1 MDIRGKSIYAFV
13 DAANMF
19 YGGEKSL
26 RWRIDYEKLFK
37 YLKEKFK
44 ATKVFYYSGVD
55 VEGYKEEG
63 KEIDLNKLVAY
74 FEAELLNK
82 EKTEV
87 EIVLLGKHLERAKF
101 YQDLKR
107 IGYDLRIK
115 ATKVFTSIEGTTTT
129 KANCDVDLTFDMMRF
144 MSQYNEAVVLSGDGD
159 FAPILEYLKRKNKKI
174 RVLARFERSAREIK
188 EIAGD
193 DFVDFKSIREEI
205 EAEKKVKKEESSA
218 KGGLTRNGGVR
229 SQTLPQVKTG
239 MATQNIGKIRVD
251 SRMHGNDSSRKA
263 GIATVRGTETRNDR
277 NSNAGIATVRG
288 ADLQGDSS
296 QVRSGEVQKKSFRR
310 RIPEFR
316 KGF

>member
-37 YLKEKFK
+37 YLKEKFR

-63 KEIDLNKLVAY
+63 KEINLDKLVAY
-74 FEAELLNK
+74 YEAELKNK
-82 EKTEV
+82 EKTEA

-174 RVLARFERSAREIK
+174 RVLARFERTAREIK

-193 DFVDFKSIREEI
+193 DFVDFKSVREEI
-205 EAEKKVKKEESSA
+205 EAEKVMKKEERDLN
-218 KGGLTRNGGVR
+218 K
-229 SQTLPQVKTG
+229 SQIKTG
-239 MATQNIGKIRVD
+239 MATQNIVENKGVIDD
-251 SRMHGNDSSRKA
+251 SRKK

-296 QVRSGEVQKKSFRR
+296 QVPLRVFSQVVERKPFGR